1 MASRKAEK
9 ERLRQERLARERE
22 LAAAA
27 RRRRMLYAYGGGG
40 AAVVIAAIVV
50 VLVVLGGSGAS
61 GSGGSNCGG
70 SSSRKVATVPIK
82 TLADVHPAPSPG
94 PLGPEG
100 IPIPTNAPPLASNA
114 SAATGNT
121 VDGIQC
127 NAGEKLV
134 YHVHTHLTIF
144 VNGAPRQIPYGIGIV
159 PPRQIQHTASGPF
172 VAGGSCFYWLHTHAA
187 DGIIHIESPSKRTYT
202 LGNFFDIWH
211 QPLGPNQVGPAK
223 GKVTAFYNGQVYKDN
238 PRDIPLG
245 SHIQVQL
252 DVGKPLIA
260 PEKVSFGGTGL

>member
-22 LAAAA
+22 LAAAS
-27 RRRRMLYAYGGGG
+27 RRRRMLQVYGGG
-40 AAVVIAAIVV
+40 AVAVVVAAIVV
-50 VLVVLGGSGAS
+50 VLVVLGGSGSSGAS
-61 GSGGSNCGG
+61 GNGG
-70 SSSRKVATVPIK
+70 SSAPKVATVPIK
-82 TLADVHPAPSPG
+82 TLASVQPAPSPG

-100 IPIPTNAPPLASNA
+100 IPIPKNAAPLASN
-114 SAATGNT
+114 SSTATGNT
-121 VDGIQC
+121 IDGIQC

-144 VNGAPRQIPYGIGIV
+144 VNGAERQIPYGIGIV
-159 PPRQIQHTASGPF
+159 PPRQVQNTASGPF

-187 DGIIHIESPSKRTYT
+187 DGIVHIESPSKRTYT

-211 QPLGPNQVGPAK
+211 QPLSANQVGPVK

-245 SHIQVQL
+245 SHTQVQL
-252 DVGKPLIA
+252 DVGKPVIA

>member
-27 RRRRMLYAYGGGG
+27 RRRRMLGIYGVGG
-40 AAVVIAAIVV
+40 AGVVVAAIVV
-50 VLVVLGGSGAS
+50 VLVVLGGSGSGAS
-61 GSGGSNCGG
+61 NSGGSNAP
-70 SSSRKVATVPIK
+70 KIATVPMK

-100 IPIPTNAPPLASNA
+100 IPIPTNSPPLASNSTSA
-114 SAATGNT
+114 SGNT
-121 VDGIQC
+121 IDGIQC

-134 YHVHTHLTIF
+134 YHVHTHLTVF

-159 PPRQIQHTASGPF
+159 PPRQIQNTSSGPF
-172 VAGGSCFYWLHTHAA
+172 VASGSCFYWLHTHAS

-211 QPLGPNQVGPAK
+211 QPLSRNQVGPVK
-223 GKVTAFYNGQVYKDN
+223 GKVTAFYNGQVYKDS
-238 PRDIPLG
+238 PRNLPLG
-245 SHIQVQL
+245 SHTQIQL
-252 DVGKPLIA
+252 DVGTPLIA